1 MNEAQSLFQM
11 TSTIGYYRMLK
22 NLSAENLN
30 ADDQQPNYCHVH
42 RNHKITSFS
51 VFCVYCNYSF

>member
-30 ADDQQPNYCHVH
+30 ADDQQSNYCHVH
-42 RNHKITSFS
+42 RNHKITSF
-51 VFCVYCNYSF
+51 